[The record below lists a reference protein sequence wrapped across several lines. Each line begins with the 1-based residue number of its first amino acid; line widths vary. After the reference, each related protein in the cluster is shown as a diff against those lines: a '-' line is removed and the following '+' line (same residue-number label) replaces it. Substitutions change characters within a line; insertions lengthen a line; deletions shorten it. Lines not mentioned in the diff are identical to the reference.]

1 MGEINILYDVV
12 REKTEQLTKKQQV
25 EFDGSIMTHYENLEG
40 SLLKTCGEGIDAVME
55 CLQDERKT
63 LTEIRVFMDELL
75 LFIQKSA
82 DAFKDVE
89 TSCEEVYKNF
99 L

>member
-1 MGEINILYDVV
+1 MGEINILYNVV
-12 REKTEQLTKKQQV
+12 KEKTDQLTKKQRA

-63 LTEIRVFMDELL
+63 LMEIRVFMDELL
-75 LFIQKSA
+75 SFIQKAA
-82 DAFKDVE
+82 DAFENADV
-89 TSCEEVYKNF
+89 SYEEVYKNF

>member
-1 MGEINILYDVV
+1 MGEISILYNVV
-12 REKTEQLTKKQQV
+12 REKTDQLTRRQRT

-63 LTEIRVFMDELL
+63 LTEICVFMNELL

-82 DAFKDVE
+82 DAFEDADV
-89 TSCEEVYKNF
+89 SYEEVYKNF